1 VTVLVVGTDSNDE
14 RAARGMAINTD
25 AMLVASIDAQQKQ
38 ISVVALPRDTVDLP
52 LGNGTIYRG
61 KANAIYGA
69 FGIATL
75 RRALSTTYGIPID
88 YQIEINMSDFGRLV
102 TAVGGLKITATDTI
116 ADSHLGFYMLPGT
129 HTFNANSANMYVR
142 SRHTAGGDYGR
153 GRRQMQVLVALVRRA
168 TVRGLGLDLAK
179 LMRDLGSVHTDI
191 PVSKLRTF
199 IELAR
204 RSATAKVVTQVLE
217 PPRFAIFQGL
227 DGARG
232 WVMIP
237 NVPAMRAYVRALMP
251 G

>member
-1 VTVLVVGTDSNDE
+1 VLVVGTDSNDE

-25 AMLVASIDAQQKQ
+25 AMLIASIDAHQRQ

-52 LGNGTIYRG
+52 LGNGTYYRG
-61 KANAIYGA
+61 KANSIYGA

-88 YQIEINMSDFGRLV
+88 YQIEINMSDFGRLI
-102 TAVGGLKITATDTI
+102 TAVGGLKITAPSTI
-116 ADSHLGFYMLPGT
+116 VDNHLGFYMPAGT
-129 HTFNANSANMYVR
+129 HTLDANSANMYVR
-142 SRHTAGGDYGR
+142 SRHSTGGDYGR

-168 TVRGLGLDLAK
+168 TVRGLGLDLAR
-179 LMRDLGSVHTDI
+179 LARDLGSVRTDI
-191 PVSKLRTF
+191 PVTKLATF

-217 PPRFAIFQGL
+217 PPRFATFQGI

-237 NVPAMRAYVRALMP
+237 NIPAMRAFVQSLMP